1 MQKRNGFTLM
11 EMLIIAALIGIL
23 AMIIIPQFKYS
34 IIRSKEAVLK
44 KSLFNMREQINNFF
58 ADKKRYPTSLEEL
71 VSFRYLREI
80 PMDPFLKKHEWE
92 LIHPEPIEG
101 EDFDLETA
109 QAVIDIR
116 SLNQGTALDGSKYQ
130 EW

>member
-1 MQKRNGFTLM
+1 MRKRNGFTLM

-23 AMIIIPQFKYS
+23 AMIVIPQFKNTV
-34 IIRSKEAVLK
+34 IRAKEAALK

-80 PMDPFLKKHEWE
+80 PMDPFLKKREWE
-92 LIHPEPIEG
+92 LINPEPIEG

-109 QAVIDIR
+109 QAVIDVR
-116 SLNQGTALDGSKYQ
+116 SLNPGTALDGSKLQ